1 MPCKGLLEIPFIP
14 PVCFTMPL
22 DLVPGPV
29 EKLKIH
35 VDKGIPSA
43 TLTWTPPQNV
53 GAVSPSICSDVS
65 QYHIRFKPK
74 IRKDYHEMSVD
85 GSTTSIVLNRE
96 SGLIP
101 HTSFTFEV
109 RAQSRDNLGDWKSV
123 STHVG

>member
-1 MPCKGLLEIPFIP
+1 
-14 PVCFTMPL
+14 MPL

-35 VDKGIPSA
+35 VDKSIPSA
-43 TLTWTPPQNV
+43 TLTWAPPQNV
-53 GAVSPSICSDVS
+53 GADSPSTCSEVS

-74 IRKDYHEMSVD
+74 GRKDYREMTVD
-85 GSTTSIVLNRE
+85 GSATSIVLNRE

-109 RAQSRDNLGDWKSV
+109 RTQSRDNLGDWKSV
-123 STHVG
+123 STIVG

>member
-1 MPCKGLLEIPFIP
+1 
-14 PVCFTMPL
+14 MPL

-35 VDKGIPSA
+35 VDKTIPSA
-43 TLTWTPPQNV
+43 TLTWTSPQNV
-53 GAVSPSICSDVS
+53 CVGSLSEIS

-74 IRKDYHEMSVD
+74 GRKDYHEMTVD

-96 SGLIP
+96 SGLTP

-123 STHVG
+123 STIVG